1 MTKGILNGERKDF
14 LEETSPQ
21 GNLGNNCMTKHRIL
35 LIQSTETQGNGTKG
49 YLEGRGHSV
58 AWAGSGLSAFSLVRN
73 GKIDLV
79 LLDVAL
85 PDIEGLDLC
94 RRLREHHD
102 TSSIPIILITDRDY
116 TPVRPADKLHGPDD
130 YLARPYTEAELDK
143 KIAMM
148 TAAITPKQMPGAR
161 PADRPDQ
168 QAAPQ
173 GPQAR
178 PEPVRISTR
187 FPQKTIDAPIR
198 HLRAVEKPE
207 TPPTAD
213 LSAPPILPFPETG
226 GAVVDPA
233 TGLFS
238 RLQFEAMFSKEFK
251 RVVRFKQQMSCM
263 LIDLEGQAGA
273 RMADETMVK
282 AIIKLVLET
291 IREVDTAAWWSG
303 KSIIVLLPNTIRND
317 ALQAAARILEAVA
330 NDPFTWPDSAP
341 VTMNIGVAGLPDKNI
356 DTERKLIEAA
366 DTACKR
372 ARQMMV
378 PPPGSR
384 SVPETSGGLLPAP
397 PSRTSKK
404 SA

>member
-1 MTKGILNGERKDF
+1 MA
-14 LEETSPQ
+14 
-21 GNLGNNCMTKHRIL
+21 KHRIL
-35 LIQSTETQGNGTKG
+35 LIQSAETQGNGTKG
-49 YLEGRGHSV
+49 HLEDRGHGV
-58 AWAGSGLSAFSLVRN
+58 VWAGSGLSALSMARIR
-73 GKIDLV
+73 KIDLI
-79 LLDVAL
+79 LLDMAL

-94 RRLREHHD
+94 HRFREQHD
-102 TSSIPIILITDRDY
+102 TSFIPIILITGRDY
-116 TPVRPADKLHGPDD
+116 TPVRAADKLYGPDD

-143 KIAMM
+143 KIAVVMVAM
-148 TAAITPKQMPGAR
+148 TPKQIPGAR
-161 PADRPDQ
+161 PAAGPDQ

-173 GPQAR
+173 EPR
-178 PEPVRISTR
+178 PRSEPVQISTR
-187 FPQKTIDAPIR
+187 FPQKTKDTPIR
-198 HLRAVEKPE
+198 HLRLVEKLDA
-207 TPPTAD
+207 PPVAD
-213 LSAPPILPFPETG
+213 FSAPPILPFPGTEG
-226 GAVVDPA
+226 MVVDPA

-238 RLQFEAMFSKEFK
+238 RPQFEAMFSKEFK
-251 RVVRFKQQMSCM
+251 RAVRFKQQMSCM

-273 RMADETMVK
+273 RKADETMVK

-303 KSIIVLLPNTIRND
+303 ESIIVLLPNTIRND

-330 NDPFTWPDSAP
+330 NHPFTWPDSAT

-372 ARQMMV
+372 AREMMV